1 MKILENREKCLRY
14 AFAILLFAF
23 CIVFLMNSWVPR
35 YPDPFGY
42 LANAAGLSGYNWQ
55 DTTMQIQRVYA
66 AGYSLLLVPFFW
78 ICKSFVALSKC
89 AYFLNICL
97 FVIYYFILC
106 RIADSIL
113 EDIFSKNVRSIICFI
128 ICLYPSNIYNI
139 YTITPEILSLFL
151 TSLLFFLMIKFNSTK
166 NIKLM
171 YIAAVIVGYFILVHS
186 REIVIF
192 CAFSL
197 YVIYLAFIKD
207 IDLKDFL
214 KILLLLGI
222 SLLIYKT
229 FNKYI
234 NNNILN
240 IMKLPDGAYTPNSLE
255 SQLNKSHALFTMA
268 GIKQLIKNICS
279 QSFYIQT
286 STFGLFFVGIFYL
299 IKKTFLNL
307 LKKDGTAYYIFIL
320 LCILGMIL
328 LSAFFFINA
337 ERFDQIMYGRHIETI
352 APIIILVSFN
362 GITNIIGDVI
372 SVLLTL
378 FVGIVTI
385 RRVSSLTFLGSIPRT
400 ICGWELFYDN
410 MQTDNIWLLILCVLV
425 ILIGL
430 SFIVI
435 KKYNK
440 ILFVELI
447 GLMCVFSLA
456 SFNVINREVSDNNL
470 TRASY
475 YQLVIIMQYNNK
487 KVYST
492 VGKYNYIV
500 QLMAYSEHVTV
511 LKDDTLNNNQ
521 GDYIIY
527 TEKNLDHMMSDSFKK
542 LKLEL
547 SNKGRIYIFGEKYIK
562 YVENIGYEFE

>member
-42 LANAAGLSGYNWQ
+42 LVNAAGLSGYNWQ

-106 RIADSIL
+106 RIADFIL

-222 SLLIYKT
+222 SLFIYKT

-255 SQLNKSHALFTMA
+255 SQLNKSHALFTIA

-286 STFGLFFVGIFYL
+286 STFGLFFVGL
-299 IKKTFLNL
+299 IYVIRQTFLNL
-307 LKKDGTAYYIFIL
+307 LNKKEDKYYIFIFL
-320 LCILGMIL
+320 SISGMVL
-328 LSAFFFINA
+328 LSAFFFIFPK
-337 ERFDQIMYGRHIETI
+337 RFDHVVYGRHIETI
-352 APIIILVSFN
+352 APIIIMIAFI
-362 GITNIIGDVI
+362 GIKSIFENIM
-372 SVLLTL
+372 SVLMTL
-378 FVGIVTI
+378 VTGLI
-385 RRVSSLTFLGSIPRT
+385 TFRQVSSLTFFGTIPRT

-410 MQTDNIWLLILCVLV
+410 MQINDIWIIILCVVV
-425 ILIGL
+425 IFVGL
-430 SFIVI
+430 FLFFTRNN
-435 KKYNK
+435 KK
-440 ILFVELI
+440 LLLVEL
-447 GLMCVFSLA
+447 VFMTIIFLIS
-456 SFNVINREVSDNNL
+456 SYKVINRELADNEL
-470 TRASY
+470 YRAPY
-475 YQLVIIMQYNNK
+475 YQLTDIIKYNNK
-487 KVYST
+487 KIYFT
-492 VGKYNYIV
+492 EGKYNYII
-500 QLMAYSEHVTV
+500 QLISYDKQTNAIKDDDLSNLYGNYMLYTENNLDYMSSNSFRKLNIE
-511 LKDDTLNNNQ
+511 LKDGN
-521 GDYIIY
+521 
-527 TEKNLDHMMSDSFKK
+527 
-542 LKLEL
+542 
-547 SNKGRIYIFGEKYIK
+547 IYISGKSFIEYLNGL
-562 YVENIGYEFE
+562 GYTFK